1 MARYASQIRN
11 VDPNL
16 EVMLR
21 DKSLCFQGDVS
32 SKMYLGQKSRKILE
46 EIEKQEEERLKRR
59 EERHLK
65 EIIRKQKVKEQI
77 LKDLDKQKTKE
88 ILGGFESI
96 EYIKMKESPVK
107 QMFTERQKVLE
118 RAEENRNQR
127 LRA

>member
-46 EIEKQEEERLKRR
+46 EIEKHEEERLKRR